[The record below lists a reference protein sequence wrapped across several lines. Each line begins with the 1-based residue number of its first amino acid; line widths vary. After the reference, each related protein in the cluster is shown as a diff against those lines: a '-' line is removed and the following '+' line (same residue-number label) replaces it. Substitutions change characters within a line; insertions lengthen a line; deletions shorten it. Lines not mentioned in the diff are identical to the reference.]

1 MKKLNNIF
9 KMISQMEKNAN
20 EVNLGTHEVE
30 LGLMDEFKSLSIKAT
45 DSGANAGGDVSLW
58 FNKRN
63 GLLTALKSSLKD
75 QQDLLKLGDKFKMS
89 VKDLGLELPADVDK
103 RIQGAIQWEKELTQ
117 IIKELS
123 SIKITGI

>member
-20 EVNLGTHEVE
+20 EVNLGAHEIE
-30 LGLMDEFKSLSIKAT
+30 LALLDEFKSLSIKAT
-45 DSGANAGGDVSLW
+45 DSGANAGGNVSVW

-63 GLLTALKSSLKD
+63 ELLTALKSSLKD

-89 VKDLGLELPADVDK
+89 VKDLGVELPADVDK
-103 RIQGAIQWEKELTQ
+103 RIQLAIQWEKELNQ